1 MQQQCLSALPKREI
15 PIFDGNPLKYHSFIK
30 AFENGVER
38 NTTNSSDKL
47 YFLKQYTTRQ
57 AKDLVRSCQHLDSDK
72 GFERAKTLLRE
83 HYGDEQKVAAAYME
97 RAQSWPSIKNEDVK
111 ALQEYSLFLRGC
123 CNAMEN
129 MQYLTDMDTPANMLD
144 IVKKLPYK
152 IRDRWRSHACDLQ
165 EKYNRRARFI
175 DITYFVEKQV
185 RILTDPVFGNI
196 QDMAPPA
203 RNMNK
208 SKSNT
213 HPNYKGAS
221 FATTINSVAT
231 TSQPVAGV
239 KHIEPALNKG
249 CPCCTGS
256 HELKVCARL
265 EKMDHKDKI
274 DFLKKMG
281 VCFSCLCSGHVSK
294 YCQKRSLCA
303 KCGRKH
309 PTVLHKPGMSSTD
322 QTERPVQV
330 SVDNTLVSSG
340 LTGAGE
346 HDCKLPIVPVKVKAK
361 KGSKVILT
369 YAFLDQGSTAVFC
382 TEKLMHRLHLT
393 GRKANILLRT
403 MGQEKVVSSYVVPE
417 LEVAALEND
426 TFMDL
431 PKAYTQQSMPVH
443 RVNIPMNQDLSKWPY
458 LRHLSLPQIEAGI
471 ELLIGTNVPRAMEP
485 LEVIRSE
492 NNGPYAIRTEL
503 GWTVNGPLTGN
514 GGEAV
519 SHEQPVTVNRVSIV
533 NLDDMWQ
540 QQFKM
545 DFPKSGVEE
554 EVGLSREDLRFMDLV
569 TNSTK
574 HLDGHY
580 QISLPLKNP
589 DVIMPNNKKVVEQRL
604 HHLKSRLQRDQQFHE
619 EYNTFINNLLVKGYA
634 EMVPAEE
641 LERRDSRVWY
651 IPHHGVRHPTKGN
664 LRVVFDC
671 GASYKGESLNEQLL
685 QGPDLTSSL
694 IGVVTR
700 FRKEPV
706 IIMGDIES
714 MFHQVRVPPEDA
726 DLLRF
731 LWWPQGDLTQP
742 SCEFRMRV
750 HLFGATSSP
759 SCANFALRKCADD
772 YGHEFKDETVDK
784 VHHCFYVD
792 DCLVSV
798 AAEEEAL
805 ILCHELVSL
814 CAKGGFCLT
823 KWLSNRTA
831 VLDSIPEA
839 RKAKGVKQWD
849 LEREFLPIERVLGVE
864 WCIRSDTFKFKIVL
878 KNRPLTR
885 RGILSTVSSIFDPL
899 GMLSPVV
906 LKAKKLLRDLC
917 KRRIG
922 WDDQIPETVSTEW
935 LKWLQGLNLLD
946 KFEMCRCLKPVE
958 FGNVITAQLHHFCD
972 ASEEGYGTVTYLLQ
986 QNESLQ
992 RHSAFIMGKARV
1004 APLKTVTIPRM
1015 ELIAATMASR
1025 MDVLWRKELHMS
1037 LQDSVFWTDSASVLK
1052 YIKNETSRFKI
1063 FVANRVSE
1071 ILKSSQ
1077 PEQWRYVDTASNPA
1091 DAASR
1096 GVKME
1101 AFLKNEMWPS
1111 GPPFIRQLVTE
1122 WPENPESVEHLSQ
1135 DDPELKKIVTVNAV
1149 QAEEDPTTH
1158 LVHHYSSWFR
1168 LKKAVAWWLKYM
1180 EWLWSCSKR
1189 RKELSTQN
1197 QLHLNMDQE
1206 MSMFKRKA
1214 VQRAL
1219 TVENIDKAE
1228 MTIIKFCQGKRFPE
1242 ELLCLEKSQNI
1253 KKNSQLY
1260 KLSPKLEDGILRVG
1274 GRLSKSSLPLESK
1287 HPIILAKDLHI
1298 STLLLRN
1305 IHQQVGHSGRNHML
1319 SKLREKYWITGVST
1333 AIRSVLS
1340 KCTTCRRLNAAP
1352 VYQQMADLPA
1362 ERLKPDEPP
1371 FTRVGVDYFGPF
1383 ENLDEE
1389 GLHTVL
1395 CEVEAILNSRPITKA
1410 STDPNDLE
1418 ALTPNHLLLLKGQP
1432 SLPPGEFQAS
1442 DCTHNGDGNRHES
1455 TNILQLSE
1463 EWRTDDS
1470 VVNITDMEC
1479 WGGALSVQNK
1489 TKLEKTV
1496 RLGSK
1501 ISGTQM
1507 DSISALAD
1515 RFTLSLAQK
1524 IVVDTQHPL
1533 NPEYCLLPSGRR
1545 FAMPKM
1551 KTRRGITSFVPRSIQ
1566 LLNKL

>member
-1 MQQQCLSALPKREI
+1 
-15 PIFDGNPLKYHSFIK
+15 
-30 AFENGVER
+30 
-38 NTTNSSDKL
+38 
-47 YFLKQYTTRQ
+47 
-57 AKDLVRSCQHLDSDK
+57 
-72 GFERAKTLLRE
+72 
-83 HYGDEQKVAAAYME
+83 
-97 RAQSWPSIKNEDVK
+97 
-111 ALQEYSLFLRGC
+111 
-123 CNAMEN
+123 
-129 MQYLTDMDTPANMLD
+129 
-144 IVKKLPYK
+144 
-152 IRDRWRSHACDLQ
+152 
-165 EKYNRRARFI
+165 
-175 DITYFVEKQV
+175 
-185 RILTDPVFGNI
+185 
-196 QDMAPPA
+196 
-203 RNMNK
+203 
-208 SKSNT
+208 
-213 HPNYKGAS
+213 
-221 FATTINSVAT
+221 
-231 TSQPVAGV
+231 
-239 KHIEPALNKG
+239 
-249 CPCCTGS
+249 
-256 HELKVCARL
+256 
-265 EKMDHKDKI
+265 
-274 DFLKKMG
+274 
-281 VCFSCLCSGHVSK
+281 
-294 YCQKRSLCA
+294 
-303 KCGRKH
+303 
-309 PTVLHKPGMSSTD
+309 
-322 QTERPVQV
+322 
-330 SVDNTLVSSG
+330 
-340 LTGAGE
+340 
-346 HDCKLPIVPVKVKAK
+346 
-361 KGSKVILT
+361 
-369 YAFLDQGSTAVFC
+369 
-382 TEKLMHRLHLT
+382 
-393 GRKANILLRT
+393 
-403 MGQEKVVSSYVVPE
+403 
-417 LEVAALEND
+417 
-426 TFMDL
+426 
-431 PKAYTQQSMPVH
+431 
-443 RVNIPMNQDLSKWPY
+443 
-458 LRHLSLPQIEAGI
+458 
-471 ELLIGTNVPRAMEP
+471 
-485 LEVIRSE
+485 
-492 NNGPYAIRTEL
+492 
-503 GWTVNGPLTGN
+503 
-514 GGEAV
+514 
-519 SHEQPVTVNRVSIV
+519 
-533 NLDDMWQ
+533 
-540 QQFKM
+540 
-545 DFPKSGVEE
+545 
-554 EVGLSREDLRFMDLV
+554 
-569 TNSTK
+569 
-574 HLDGHY
+574 
-580 QISLPLKNP
+580 
-589 DVIMPNNKKVVEQRL
+589 
-604 HHLKSRLQRDQQFHE
+604 
-619 EYNTFINNLLVKGYA
+619 
-634 EMVPAEE
+634 
-641 LERRDSRVWY
+641 
-651 IPHHGVRHPTKGN
+651 
-664 LRVVFDC
+664 
-671 GASYKGESLNEQLL
+671 YKGESLNEQLL

-706 IIMGDIES
+706 VIMGDIES

-784 VHHCFYVD
+784 VYHCFYVD

-885 RGILSTVSSIFDPL
+885 RGILSTVSSIYDPL

-935 LKWLQGLNLLD
+935 LKWLQGLHLLD

-1037 LQDSVFWTDSASVLK
+1037 LQDSVFWSDSASVLK

-1071 ILKSSQ
+1071 ILKSSR

-1096 GVKME
+1096 GVKVE

-1111 GPPFIRQLVTE
+1111 GPPFIRRPVTE

-1149 QAEEDPTTH
+1149 QAEEDPMTH

-1168 LKKAVAWWLKYM
+1168 LKKAVAWWLRYM
-1180 EWLWSCSKR
+1180 EWLWLCSKR

-1197 QLHLNMDQE
+1197 QLRLNMDQE
-1206 MSMFKRKA
+1206 MSVFKRKL

-1228 MTIIKFCQGKRFPE
+1228 MTIIKFCQRKRFPE
-1242 ELLCLEKSQNI
+1242 EFLCLEKSQNI
-1253 KKNSQLY
+1253 KKNSRLY
-1260 KLSPKLEDGILRVG
+1260 KLSPKLEDGMLRVG

-1298 STLLLRN
+1298 STLLLRS

-1352 VYQQMADLPA
+1352 VYQQMADLPT

-1383 ENLDEE
+1383 EVRSRRSTVKRYGVIFTCLALRAIHIEVAPSLSTDSFINALRRFIARRGQVRELRSDNGTNFVGAERELKMAIEQWNQAQVHEVLLQKGIKWSFNPPAGSHHGGSWERLIRSVRKVLNSTLKVQNLDEE

-1442 DCTHNGDGNRHES
+1442 DLYTQRRWKQVQYISDLFWKRWTKEYLPLLQEKQRWTGVQRNLVVGDLILLMDS
-1455 TNILQLSE
+1455 TAPRNSWIMGRIVQTYPDRKGFVRQVRIKTKTSCLDRPISKVCLLLESE
-1463 EWRTDDS
+1463 E
-1470 VVNITDMEC
+1470 
-1479 WGGALSVQNK
+1479 A
-1489 TKLEKTV
+1489 
-1496 RLGSK
+1496 
-1501 ISGTQM
+1501 
-1507 DSISALAD
+1507 A
-1515 RFTLSLAQK
+1515 
-1524 IVVDTQHPL
+1524 
-1533 NPEYCLLPSGRR
+1533 
-1545 FAMPKM
+1545 
-1551 KTRRGITSFVPRSIQ
+1551 
-1566 LLNKL
+1566 